1 MPWKECHVMDERLRF
16 VARRLE
22 GEKMAPLCA
31 EFGISRKTGYKIFDR
46 YKDCGVAA
54 FTDRSRR
61 PYRQANRLPPQLEAV
76 IVRLKREYPGWGAP
90 KIREKLRRQS
100 TAPHLPAISTVHAV
114 LDRHGLVHRRRR
126 PRRAATGTALSR
138 PTEPN
143 ALWCADYKGEFML
156 GDRRYCYPLTIT
168 DFASRYLLTCE
179 ALTTTQEKFAFTAFE
194 QTFRAFGLPET
205 IRTDN
210 GIPFASG
217 QALYG
222 LSKLSVWWLRLG
234 IQIER
239 IQPGQPQ
246 QNGRHE
252 RMHLTLKREATKP
265 AGANVLQQQARFD
278 TFVQQFNHD
287 RPHQALAMR
296 VPADVYTRSPRVYRG
311 LEELTY
317 PFHDATFTVT
327 QCGRICFKG
336 RKVNLSHVFAG
347 QNVGVTQ
354 VGDRIWLVTFMRY
367 DLGYFDDE
375 TCRLEPIDNP
385 FGPKVLP
392 MCSE

>member
-46 YKDCGVAA
+46 YKDGGLTA

-61 PYRQANRLPPQLEAV
+61 PYRQANRLPAPIEAT
-76 IVRLKREYPGWGAP
+76 IVRLKREYPGWGSP
-90 KIREKLRRQS
+90 KIREKLRRQFS
-100 TAPHLPAISTVHAV
+100 GPHLPAISTVHAV
-114 LDRHGLVHRRRR
+114 LDRHNLVKRR
-126 PRRAATGTALSR
+126 PRPQPTQSEPTLSR
-138 PTEPN
+138 PTDPN

-179 ALTTTQEKFAFTAFE
+179 ALSTTQEKFAFTVFE
-194 QTFRAFGLPET
+194 RTFKEFGLPYS

-210 GIPFASG
+210 GVPFASAH
-217 QALYG
+217 ALYG

-234 IQIER
+234 IHIER
-239 IQPGQPQ
+239 IQPGHPP

-252 RMHLTLKREATKP
+252 RMHLTLKTEATKP
-265 AGANVLQQQARFD
+265 AAANVFQQQARFD
-278 TFVQQFNHD
+278 TFLERYNHG
-287 RPHQALAMR
+287 RPHQALGMK
-296 VPADVYTRSPRVYRG
+296 VPADLYARSPRVYRG
-311 LEELTY
+311 LDELTY
-317 PFHDATFTVT
+317 PFHDHTITVT
-327 QCGRICFKG
+327 RCGRICFKR

-354 VGDRIWLVTFMRY
+354 VAERIWLVTFMQF

-392 MCSE
+392 MSPE